1 MEIIAILTTAKDAG
15 FELGTIMSIGVIA
28 WKLRSDVKKEVG
40 KQVDKIVL
48 AISDHNSRL
57 SNLETDVQGI
67 KKKLQNNADN

>member
-1 MEIIAILTTAKDAG
+1 MEILTILTTAKDAG

-28 WKLRSDVKKEVG
+28 WKLRADVKKEVG

>member
-1 MEIIAILTTAKDAG
+1 MEFLKILTTAKEAG

-57 SNLETDVQGI
+57 SNLEADVHGI

>member
-1 MEIIAILTTAKDAG
+1 MELISLLTTAREAG
-15 FELGTIMSIGVIA
+15 FEMGTILSIGIIA
-28 WKLRSDVKKEVG
+28 WKLRADVKKEVG

-48 AISDHNSRL
+48 AITDHNTRL

>member
-28 WKLRSDVKKEVG
+28 WKLRADVKNEVG